1 MAARFQAEETFYGT
15 REQIVTVCVKV
26 LAECRFTVTGW
37 DIVQGWVRARAPMGL
52 RSWGEDI
59 TVTVGTDGHVEIA
72 SQCRFPTQM
81 LDWGKNK
88 ANVTKSFTGL
98 RQALAS

>member
-37 DIVQGWVRARAPMGL
+37 DVVQGWVRA
-52 RSWGEDI
+52 
-59 TVTVGTDGHVEIA
+59 
-72 SQCRFPTQM
+72 
-81 LDWGKNK
+81 
-88 ANVTKSFTGL
+88 
-98 RQALAS
+98 